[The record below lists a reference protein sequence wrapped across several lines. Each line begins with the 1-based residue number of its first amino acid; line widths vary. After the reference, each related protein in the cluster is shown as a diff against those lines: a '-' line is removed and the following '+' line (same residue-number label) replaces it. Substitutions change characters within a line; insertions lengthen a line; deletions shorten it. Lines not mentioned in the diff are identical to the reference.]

1 MCETQQIGHF
11 FGVLGKFW
19 ITIAKFKAIIVRT
32 NAQASKE
39 KEKQGSEQ
47 KRIQANTLFALKECV
62 YDTGRGVYLFGEPE
76 KNIFF

>member
-39 KEKQGSEQ
+39 KEKQG
-47 KRIQANTLFALKECV
+47 
-62 YDTGRGVYLFGEPE
+62 
-76 KNIFF
+76 